1 MKWQKELKTVP
12 NQLKNYAILITYLT
26 AEVSLAVLSES
37 MLIAPSSSPSMPW
50 FLCNGLERK
59 MKIIMSMKMTHRSTV
74 RAFRTNFLI
83 VICLDCVLRLRKLH
97 KCNANTCK
105 KLTLL
110 TNYGTPSPT
119 SKFTLCL
126 KLSRHWHF
134 WLLTGRGGW
143 APV

>member
-1 MKWQKELKTVP
+1 MTERIKNSSQPT
-12 NQLKNYAILITYLT
+12 KNYAILITYLT

-83 VICLDCVLRLRKLH
+83 VILMSGLCFTIKE
-97 KCNANTCK
+97 
-105 KLTLL
+105 
-110 TNYGTPSPT
+110 T
-119 SKFTLCL
+119 S
-126 KLSRHWHF
+126 
-134 WLLTGRGGW
+134 
-143 APV
+143 